1 MGLRD
6 FAAPI
11 PAQLSGG
18 MRQRVCIARTL
29 VLQPRL
35 ILLDEPFGALDQQTR
50 LLMGDELLRLWRETG
65 ATVLLITH
73 ALDEAAMLSDRVG
86 VMSARPG
93 RFIDLVETGWP
104 RDRDS
109 RIVSDPA
116 FGAIT
121 ARLWSSLREE
131 SMKAIGRQLRQQ
143 DDVRADPVRAL
154 HRHLLQPAG
163 LRLRAAAGEAA
174 RPVTAVR
181 TLRGPLLLTMTLLV
195 AWQLLHQWAGDTA
208 LTAPLPTLQHLWQM
222 IGQKRFVPHVTE
234 TGLAFLQ
241 ALAISWIGGVG
252 IGVLLG
258 GHKLSGEVAE
268 PLLVGIYSLP
278 KIALYPV
285 ILLLFGLGMPAKVA
299 FGALH
304 GIIPVALFTMNAV
317 RNVNRTYLRA
327 GRAMRLTPAQTIRYI
342 LIPATLPE
350 IFTGLRIGFSLTL
363 LGTMLGELFASQRG
377 LGFLLMTAIDLN
389 DVQTI
394 LAIAVLISLFAVAAN
409 SLLLAIDRH
418 LRRGAQPEDAG
429 R

>member
-1 MGLRD
+1 M
-6 FAAPI
+6 
-11 PAQLSGG
+11 
-18 MRQRVCIARTL
+18 
-29 VLQPRL
+29 
-35 ILLDEPFGALDQQTR
+35 
-50 LLMGDELLRLWRETG
+50 
-65 ATVLLITH
+65 
-73 ALDEAAMLSDRVG
+73 
-86 VMSARPG
+86 
-93 RFIDLVETGWP
+93 
-104 RDRDS
+104 
-109 RIVSDPA
+109 
-116 FGAIT
+116 
-121 ARLWSSLREE
+121 
-131 SMKAIGRQLRQQ
+131 
-143 DDVRADPVRAL
+143 
-154 HRHLLQPAG
+154 
-163 LRLRAAAGEAA
+163 
-174 RPVTAVR
+174 TAVR
-181 TLRGPLLLTMTLLV
+181 TLRGPLLLTITLLV
-195 AWQLLHQWAGDTA
+195 AWQLLHQWAGDSA
-208 LTAPLPTLQHLWQM
+208 LTAPLPTLQHLWEM
-222 IGQKRFVPHVTE
+222 IGQKRFAPHVTE

-278 KIALYPV
+278 KITLYPV
-285 ILLLFGLGMPAKVA
+285 ILLLFGLGMSAKVA

-327 GRAMRLTPAQTIRYI
+327 GRAMRLTPAQTVRYI

-394 LAIAVLISLFAVAAN
+394 LAIAVLISLFAVAA
-409 SLLLAIDRH
+409 SSILLAIDRH
-418 LRRGAQPEDAG
+418 LRRGAAPEDAG

>member
-1 MGLRD
+1 M
-6 FAAPI
+6 
-11 PAQLSGG
+11 
-18 MRQRVCIARTL
+18 
-29 VLQPRL
+29 
-35 ILLDEPFGALDQQTR
+35 
-50 LLMGDELLRLWRETG
+50 
-65 ATVLLITH
+65 
-73 ALDEAAMLSDRVG
+73 
-86 VMSARPG
+86 
-93 RFIDLVETGWP
+93 
-104 RDRDS
+104 
-109 RIVSDPA
+109 
-116 FGAIT
+116 
-121 ARLWSSLREE
+121 
-131 SMKAIGRQLRQQ
+131 
-143 DDVRADPVRAL
+143 
-154 HRHLLQPAG
+154 
-163 LRLRAAAGEAA
+163 
-174 RPVTAVR
+174 TAVR
-181 TLRGPLLLTMTLLV
+181 TLRGPLLLTITLLV
-195 AWQLLHQWAGDTA
+195 TWQILHQWAGDTA
-208 LTAPLPTLQHLWQM
+208 LTAPLPTLQHLWEM

-258 GHKLSGEVAE
+258 GHRLSGEVAE

-327 GRAMRLTPAQTIRYI
+327 GRAMRLTPAQTVRHI

-389 DVQTI
+389 DVATI

-409 SLLLAIDRH
+409 SILLAIDKR